1 MNAILSQK
9 VIWNYAYSPFNLKLI
24 YLEELKLSKIEIFGR
39 RAQ

>member
-1 MNAILSQK
+1 MLTAPL
-9 VIWNYAYSPFNLKLI
+9 IWNYANSPFNLKLI